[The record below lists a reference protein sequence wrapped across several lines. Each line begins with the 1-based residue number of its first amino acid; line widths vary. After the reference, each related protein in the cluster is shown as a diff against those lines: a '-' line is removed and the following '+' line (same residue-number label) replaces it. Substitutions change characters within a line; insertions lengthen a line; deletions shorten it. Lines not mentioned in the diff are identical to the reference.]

1 MLFKDKSLY
10 ELYCKDGYVVLSLF
24 DDNELNALKKLYQE
38 NTIAYGTGLLPS
50 LRYRSSP
57 EKIAEYHDL
66 IQLIDIALR
75 KHFEDFDYVANHFIT
90 KTANNPDEFKLHQDW
105 NVTDESKFIAAHIW
119 CPLQDTNEQ
128 NGGLFVVKGSH
139 RFFNNFRSGSLGIP
153 FITATEKVKQHITS
167 FKLKQGE
174 AIVYNQALFHGSHPN
189 NTDTDR
195 KVVLSCIKPKE
206 APMLIYHKENAD
218 STGTRIR
225 AYRITP
231 TMLLEQITEL
241 EKGKAPQKS
250 ILYSDFIVTDL
261 QKKEINNHSFEEHL
275 R

>member
-24 DDNELNALKKLYQE
+24 DDNKLSVLKELYQK
-38 NTIAYGTGLLPS
+38 NTIAHEKGLLPS
-50 LRYRSSP
+50 LRYRSSLD
-57 EKIAEYHDL
+57 KIAEYNDL
-66 IQLIDIALR
+66 AAIVDTHL
-75 KHFEDFDYVANHFIT
+75 KEHFENFDFVANHFIT

-119 CPLQDTNEQ
+119 CPLQETNEK

-139 RFFNNFRSGSLGIP
+139 RFFNNYRSGSLGIP

-167 FKLKQGE
+167 FNLKQGE

-206 APMLIYHKENAD
+206 APMLIYHKEGVDDA
-218 STGTRIR
+218 GIRIK
-225 AYRITP
+225 AYNITP
-231 TMLLEQITEL
+231 NMLLEQITEL
-241 EKGKAPQKS
+241 EKGVVPANAS
-250 ILYSDFIVTDL
+250 LYSDFIVTAL
-261 QKKEINNHSFEEHL
+261 QQKEINNYNFEECLH
-275 R
+275 